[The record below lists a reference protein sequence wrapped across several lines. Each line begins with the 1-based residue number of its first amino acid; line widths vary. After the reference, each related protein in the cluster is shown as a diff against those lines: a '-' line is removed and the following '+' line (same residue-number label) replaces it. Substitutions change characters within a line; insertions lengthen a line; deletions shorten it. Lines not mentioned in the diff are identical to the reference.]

1 MRGENDP
8 LPRRLKCALVFF
20 LELTAGL
27 PSGRTAICLIASISW
42 SKGSHWLDAALNWVT
57 SMSGR
62 KSKQGL
68 YLAAGSNES
77 WPDFPLAR
85 HGNLIRLMP
94 PLHVDSSD
102 SIVLTSTVQTSGSSY
117 PFCEAAHK
125 PPPLHPSIHPHA
137 PSHEKKWRWNPF
149 GTLRNHVRAASSVG
163 MSTTTALVIF
173 PSVKANDGSRL
184 ENKTATIASIG
195 FLVRYSDEPSAF
207 TSCARVCGPERKR
220 YSDDVEHWAGD
231 MRLDE
236 TDVWTVQRCLCV
248 YLSFCFGN
256 RTRRKE
262 LGTLSG
268 AVFFS
273 DANTPR

>member
-125 PPPLHPSIHPHA
+125 PPPPPSIHPSSRSQ
-137 PSHEKKWRWNPF
+137 PWKKMTMKSIWNVAKPRSRCQQRWNVDYNRSRYISF
-149 GTLRNHVRAASSVG
+149 GKSEWWIEIGKQNSDDSEHRISRTILGWTFSFHLVRA
-163 MSTTTALVIF
+163 
-173 PSVKANDGSRL
+173 
-184 ENKTATIASIG
+184 
-195 FLVRYSDEPSAF
+195 
-207 TSCARVCGPERKR
+207 RV
-220 YSDDVEHWAGD
+220 WAG
-231 MRLDE
+231 
-236 TDVWTVQRCLCV
+236 
-248 YLSFCFGN
+248 
-256 RTRRKE
+256 
-262 LGTLSG
+262 
-268 AVFFS
+268 A
-273 DANTPR
+273 